1 METMRLQKYIALC
14 GVASRRA
21 AEQMIREGKSVEVN
35 GGAVREM
42 GVSVTPEQDRVRVDG
57 QEIQPP
63 QQFTYILLY
72 KPAGVVTTL
81 ADPQGRPTVAQYL
94 ATVGARV
101 VPVGRLDWDSEGLL
115 LLTDDGDLVYR
126 ATHPSHEWSKAYRVR
141 VFGRPAPEQLDK
153 LRRGVPLDGRMTA
166 PARVSVVK
174 LNNLISELV
183 IEIHE
188 GRNRQIR
195 RMCEAIGHPV
205 KYLCRTRMGSLTL
218 EGLEPGQWRYL
229 TPAEIAGLK

>member
-21 AEQMIREGKSVEVN
+21 AEQMIREGRVEVN
-35 GGAVREM
+35 GEAVREM

-81 ADPQGRPTVAQYL
+81 ADPQGRPTVAQCL

>member
-21 AEQMIREGKSVEVN
+21 AEQMIREGRVEVN
-35 GGAVREM
+35 GEAVREM